1 MMGEQ
6 DVRWDR
12 EGSKNIVVTV
22 ITEPDPTQ
30 DPGVDQMTQRVDQ
43 EVSENPSSGA
53 IGVDCKHCTLLSS
66 IHATNTFHLRH
77 SFACCFNGFAACS
90 PGEKS
95 LNCFNFANYLL
106 KGHCL
111 LPMI

>member
-30 DPGVDQMTQRVDQ
+30 DPGVDQLTQRVDQ

-77 SFACCFNGFAACS
+77 SFACCFKAL
-90 PGEKS
+90 
-95 LNCFNFANYLL
+95 LNALLGKNHLIVSILPIIYLRVTVCFL
-106 KGHCL
+106 
-111 LPMI
+111 